1 MEKFYKNNRKDIFA
15 ILLILLLSTIIRLF
29 LLSSIPTNISGDEV
43 TNLSNVYTILFGHKN
58 YLLSFMGDGSV
69 MGIVFYWSAL
79 LIKLFG
85 LNNTIFALRLSFSI
99 FSIMSLVPFY
109 LILRNKT
116 SIFISFIST
125 ALLSANYVFLNF
137 SRTAWINMIAVFSG
151 LFLIFFIERALSK
164 KDRALY
170 ILSGI
175 FAGISFY
182 SYHYGRILVAA
193 IFIYLIINLC
203 LKRFEKNTIKGFIIF
218 ILTAV
223 LVSFPFFLSI
233 ISGGQESI
241 LRRPSATFAFSSD
254 KLSSASNKFADVFL
268 HQISYTIKGF
278 IFLDGSVMSEGTEN
292 SRYLPFKTPPV
303 NLIIKILF
311 FLGIIYFVLRKR
323 SLIWFFVIF
332 SILITQ
338 AMSDLPPNFS
348 RGLLYIPIIY
358 FVVGLFLHD
367 ALNKIVNHFKVK
379 KKITYIYS
387 LLLAF
392 ALLIFIYDAKIYFSW
407 MKSPSEYDSRQP
419 AIDYKEF
426 EVWQNYQIKR
436 VKTGQLPVTNYE
448 WYQLRPFFLS
458 E

>member
-15 ILLILLLSTIIRLF
+15 IIIILLFSTIIRVV

-43 TNLSNVYTILFGHKN
+43 TNLSNVYTILFSHKN

-69 MGIVFYWSAL
+69 MGIVFYWPAL

-85 LNNTIFALRLSFSI
+85 LDNTIFALRLSFSI
-99 FSIMSLVPFY
+99 FSIMSLIPFY

-116 SIFISFIST
+116 SIFISFIFT
-125 ALLSANYVFLNF
+125 VLLSANYVFLNF
-137 SRTAWINMIAVFSG
+137 SRTAWINMMAVFSG
-151 LFLIFFIERALSK
+151 LFLIFFIEKALNK
-164 KDRALY
+164 KDRVSY
-170 ILSGI
+170 TLSGI

-182 SYHYGRILVAA
+182 SYHYGRILVVA
-193 IFIYLIINLC
+193 IFIYLIINIC
-203 LKRFEKNTIKGFIIF
+203 LKRFEKDIIKGFIIF
-218 ILTAV
+218 ILTAT
-223 LVSFPFFLSI
+223 LASFPFFLSI
-233 ISGGQESI
+233 VSDGQEPI

-254 KLSSASNKFADVFL
+254 KLSSPSNTFSDVLL
-268 HQISYTIKGF
+268 HQISYTIRGF
-278 IFLDGSVMSEGTEN
+278 LFLDGSIMNEGTEN

-303 NLIIKILF
+303 NLIIKVLF

-358 FVVGLFLHD
+358 FIVGLFLYN
-367 ALNKIVNHFKVK
+367 ALDKIANYFKIK
-379 KKITYIYS
+379 KNIIYIYS
-387 LLLAF
+387 LLLVL
-392 ALLIFIYDAKIYFSW
+392 ALFIFIYDANIYFSW
-407 MKSPSEYDSRQP
+407 MKSPSEYSSRQP

-426 EVWQNYQIKR
+426 KVWQNYQIKR
-436 VKTGQLPVTNYE
+436 VRTGQLPVTNYE
-448 WYQLRPFFLS
+448 WYELRPFFLH
-458 E
+458 